1 MQYFADDIKL
11 PPCVKCFLTCFF
23 SCPVRSLKNTFV
35 IVSDLG
41 KPRRQKNFHLFGHW
55 STFVLVMMKLMIM
68 LMKIT
73 MIECVEKL
81 DEKGPIILGLKPL
94 LYQFLFHSWLSEPD
108 WAGAGESGAFLLDD
122 GSTNHER
129 GFPLGGGWASR
140 LRGWGWLIIG
150 LTDNWVNISDKQFL
164 RKTCQNLKEN
174 KIAN

>member
-55 STFVLVMMKLMIM
+55 STFVLVMIKLMIM

-81 DEKGPIILGLKPL
+81 DEKGPIILGPKTQAQSVPLSPLAVGARLSRSRRIRSFPIGRRLDQSRARISSWRRVGLKA
-94 LYQFLFHSWLSEPD
+94 Q
-108 WAGAGESGAFLLDD
+108 
-122 GSTNHER
+122 R
-129 GFPLGGGWASR
+129 LGLVDHR
-140 LRGWGWLIIG
+140 INR
-150 LTDNWVNISDKQFL
+150 
-164 RKTCQNLKEN
+164 
-174 KIAN
+174 

>member
-11 PPCVKCFLTCFF
+11 PPCVKCLLTCFF

-81 DEKGPIILGLKPL
+81 DEKGPIILGPKTLPQSVPLSPLAVGARLSRSRRIRSFPIGRRLDQSRARISSWRRVGLKA
-94 LYQFLFHSWLSEPD
+94 Q
-108 WAGAGESGAFLLDD
+108 
-122 GSTNHER
+122 R
-129 GFPLGGGWASR
+129 LGLVDR
-140 LRGWGWLIIG
+140 RI
-150 LTDNWVNISDKQFL
+150 N
-164 RKTCQNLKEN
+164 R
-174 KIAN
+174 

>member
-11 PPCVKCFLTCFF
+11 PPCVKCLLTCFF

-41 KPRRQKNFHLFGHW
+41 KPRRHKIFHLFGHW

-81 DEKGPIILGLKPL
+81 DEKGPIILGPKTLPQSVPLSPLAVGARLSRSRRIRSFPIGRRLDQSRARISSWRRVGLKA
-94 LYQFLFHSWLSEPD
+94 Q
-108 WAGAGESGAFLLDD
+108 
-122 GSTNHER
+122 R
-129 GFPLGGGWASR
+129 LGLVDHR
-140 LRGWGWLIIG
+140 INR
-150 LTDNWVNISDKQFL
+150 
-164 RKTCQNLKEN
+164 
-174 KIAN
+174 

>member
-11 PPCVKCFLTCFF
+11 PPCVKCLLTCFF

-41 KPRRQKNFHLFGHW
+41 KPRRQKFVHLFRHW

-81 DEKGPIILGLKPL
+81 DEKGPIILGPKTQAQSVPLSPLAVGARLSRSRRIRSFPIGRRLDQSRARISSWRRGGLKA
-94 LYQFLFHSWLSEPD
+94 Q
-108 WAGAGESGAFLLDD
+108 
-122 GSTNHER
+122 R
-129 GFPLGGGWASR
+129 LGLVDHR
-140 LRGWGWLIIG
+140 INR
-150 LTDNWVNISDKQFL
+150 
-164 RKTCQNLKEN
+164 
-174 KIAN
+174 

>member
-11 PPCVKCFLTCFF
+11 PPCVKCLLTCFF

-55 STFVLVMMKLMIM
+55 STFVLVMIKLMIM

-81 DEKGPIILGLKPL
+81 DEKGPIILGPKTLPQSVPLSPLAVGARLSRSRRIRSFPIGRRLDQSRARISSWRRVGLKA
-94 LYQFLFHSWLSEPD
+94 Q
-108 WAGAGESGAFLLDD
+108 
-122 GSTNHER
+122 R
-129 GFPLGGGWASR
+129 LGLVDHR
-140 LRGWGWLIIG
+140 INR
-150 LTDNWVNISDKQFL
+150 
-164 RKTCQNLKEN
+164 
-174 KIAN
+174 

>member
-11 PPCVKCFLTCFF
+11 PPCVKCLLTCFF

-81 DEKGPIILGLKPL
+81 DEKGPIILGPKTLPQSVPLSPLAVGARLSRSRRIRSFPIGRRLDQSRARISSWRRVGLKA
-94 LYQFLFHSWLSEPD
+94 Q
-108 WAGAGESGAFLLDD
+108 
-122 GSTNHER
+122 R
-129 GFPLGGGWASR
+129 LGLVDHR
-140 LRGWGWLIIG
+140 INR
-150 LTDNWVNISDKQFL
+150 
-164 RKTCQNLKEN
+164 
-174 KIAN
+174 

>member
-41 KPRRQKNFHLFGHW
+41 KPRRQKFVHLFRHW

-81 DEKGPIILGLKPL
+81 DEKGPIILGLKTLPHSSSFTPGCRSQTEPEPENPELSYWTTARPITSEDFL
-94 LYQFLFHSWLSEPD
+94 LAAGGPQGSE
-108 WAGAGESGAFLLDD
+108 AGAGWS
-122 GSTNHER
+122 
-129 GFPLGGGWASR
+129 
-140 LRGWGWLIIG
+140 
-150 LTDNWVNISDKQFL
+150 SD
-164 RKTCQNLKEN
+164 
-174 KIAN
+174 

>member
-41 KPRRQKNFHLFGHW
+41 KPRRRKNFHLFGHW
-55 STFVLVMMKLMIM
+55 STFVLVMIKLMIM

-81 DEKGPIILGLKPL
+81 DEKGPIILGPKTQAQSVPLSPLAVGARLSRSRRIRSFPIGRRLDQSRARISSWRRVGLKA
-94 LYQFLFHSWLSEPD
+94 Q
-108 WAGAGESGAFLLDD
+108 
-122 GSTNHER
+122 R
-129 GFPLGGGWASR
+129 LGLVDHR
-140 LRGWGWLIIG
+140 INR
-150 LTDNWVNISDKQFL
+150 
-164 RKTCQNLKEN
+164 
-174 KIAN
+174 